1 MERLTPPAFLTSAD
15 LESFWLIGVYALVGL
30 ALAALALILY
40 RRRRSET
47 AGDVV
52 AVGWLRPVF
61 RYGVAGALCPA
72 GRPVPLLPVL
82 VWLPAG
88 EYYDTLPMVVCLL
101 AAGAI
106 GYYGASM
113 LLAKAFK
120 VFRGS
125 WKGPGHCA
133 GGLCP
138 GLLCAAFRPAGC
150 GGPGAGGLPD
160 PDPGDPDC
168 RQHLHAHAGEGRG
181 PAGAGQGPPSNGG
194 CRRIL
199 CSGDGGPQIFHLV

>member
-1 MERLTPPAFLTSAD
+1 M
-15 LESFWLIGVYALVGL
+15 
-30 ALAALALILY
+30 
-40 RRRRSET
+40 
-47 AGDVV
+47 
-52 AVGWLRPVF
+52 F
-61 RYGVAGALCPA
+61 RYGVAGLCALL
-72 GRPVPLLPVL
+72 GGQFLYSLF
-82 VWLPAG
+82 WYGFQQG

-125 WKGPGHCA
+125 WKGLGIV
-133 GGLCP
+133 L
-138 GLLCAAFRPAGC
+138 AGC
-150 GGPGAGGLPD
+150 ALV
-160 PDPGDPDC
+160 C
-168 RQHLHAHAGEGRG
+168 CVLHFDLLGVADRVPEAGEGRG